1 MTTTVFHPATFQ
13 LLWLQSRGRR
23 RRIWGRFCQRRRLA
37 LSAVACVLAVV
48 WLGNAVMT
56 VWLREMASLETL
68 RALLSLGL
76 VLYAGWHLAK
86 AAFFRP
92 ESPFDWTPAEHEL
105 LVAMPLRPR
114 DLVAYQLASVTA
126 TTILKAGLFT
136 LLLLPDLR
144 CVPLGLVG
152 LLLAMMMLEMV
163 RMTIDIVTWGMGR
176 AAFLAYRVAV
186 VAGLVVAG
194 FALGAVIV
202 REDAFGGR
210 INLGEGL
217 LQRLLEIL
225 VRLNDSAFGYAA
237 LPFQPFIDLILADA
251 MTATK
256 AGLAAAA
263 LGTVLG
269 LAAAVIGLYAA
280 TSRRIARREKS
291 TYFTKRAADDW
302 FAGSRQTELGPEL
315 CTEFILRLRRI
326 PRWGGAGAR
335 LAATNG
341 CPTSRGQPGNGNDRP
356 CGPRLCPMLRHCRRR
371 RRAAGDHGD
380 ASVLHVPVIA
390 HRAAFRLPPR
400 S

>member
-48 WLGNAVMT
+48 WLGNAAMT

-152 LLLAMMMLEMV
+152 LLLAMMMLEML

-176 AAFLAYRVAV
+176 V
-186 VAGLVVAG
+186 GLSGLPRCGRGGVG
-194 FALGAVIV
+194 
-202 REDAFGGR
+202 GGR
-210 INLGEGL
+210 IRARRGDCTRRRVRRSDQSRRGTPATPIGDPGTIERFCI
-217 LQRLLEIL
+217 RLC
-225 VRLNDSAFGYAA
+225 G
-237 LPFQPFIDLILADA
+237 
-251 MTATK
+251 
-256 AGLAAAA
+256 
-263 LGTVLG
+263 
-269 LAAAVIGLYAA
+269 AAVSAIHRPDPG
-280 TSRRIARREKS
+280 RRHDGNKS
-291 TYFTKRAADDW
+291 GAGRGRHWEPYWGWLPLSSVCTRQPLGVSPDEKRALLYK
-302 FAGSRQTELGPEL
+302 T
-315 CTEFILRLRRI
+315 
-326 PRWGGAGAR
+326 
-335 LAATNG
+335 
-341 CPTSRGQPGNGNDRP
+341 RG
-356 CGPRLCPMLRHCRRR
+356 
-371 RRAAGDHGD
+371 
-380 ASVLHVPVIA
+380 
-390 HRAAFRLPPR
+390 
-400 S
+400 